1 MPLDPVSSDRPWVAY
16 RVAPAAFARREVQP
30 SPAYEPPPSYDEAM
44 LTSAPVPRQLPS
56 SRAVPMAVTN
66 EPSAWRLR
74 FSRPLHPEAQHRKL
88 QKQLERR
95 ERTERKLDAA
105 CRHLD
110 SVLRQHD
117 TLSASGGV
125 YCGGGLFDEDE
136 CSAISNAR
144 GEVAHYLEKKRELQ
158 AAHAAMLRRTP
169 AQVSPG

>member
-1 MPLDPVSSDRPWVAY
+1 MPLDPVSSDRAWVAF

-30 SPAYEPPPSYDEAM
+30 SSVSDAPPSYDEAM
-44 LTSAPVPRQLPS
+44 LISAPAPRQLPP
-56 SRAVPMAVTN
+56 SRAVPLAVTN
-66 EPSAWRLR
+66 EPSSWRLR

-88 QKQLERR
+88 QKELERR
-95 ERTERKLDAA
+95 ERTQRKLDAA

-117 TLSASGGV
+117 TLSASGRV

-144 GEVAHYLEKKRELQ
+144 GEVAHYQEKKRELQ
-158 AAHAAMLRRTP
+158 VAHAAMLRRTA
-169 AQVSPG
+169 AQLSPG

>member
-1 MPLDPVSSDRPWVAY
+1 MPLDPVSSDRAWVA
-16 RVAPAAFARREVQP
+16 VHAAWGAFPRRDVQP
-30 SPAYEPPPSYDEAM
+30 SPAYEPPPSYDDAM
-44 LTSAPVPRQLPS
+44 LISAPAPRQLPP
-56 SRAVPMAVTN
+56 SRAVPLAVTN
-66 EPSAWRLR
+66 EPSSWRLR

-117 TLSASGGV
+117 TLSASGRV
-125 YCGGGLFDEDE
+125 YCGGGPFDEDE

>member
-1 MPLDPVSSDRPWVAY
+1 MPLDPVSSDRAWVAF

-30 SPAYEPPPSYDEAM
+30 SSVSDAPPSYDEAM
-44 LTSAPVPRQLPS
+44 LTSAPAQRQLPP
-56 SRAVPMAVTN
+56 SRAVPLAVTN
-66 EPSAWRLR
+66 EPSSWRLR

-95 ERTERKLDAA
+95 ERTQRKLDAA

-117 TLSASGGV
+117 TLSASGRV

-144 GEVAHYLEKKRELQ
+144 GEVAHYQEKKRELQ
-158 AAHAAMLRRTP
+158 AAHAAMLRRTA
-169 AQVSPG
+169 AQLSPG